1 MSRKRALTTQTRTHR
16 RPGYRRPAAD
26 VRTTETCAPTADTSA
41 ASEMSSTA
49 HARAPS
55 EMGAAA
61 HVSSTTAEMR
71 SAGSAVKSTPTASVK
86 STPAASSTATAAS
99 SWSRV
104 GCAGQN
110 SRQSHNGKDFEF

>member
-1 MSRKRALTTQTRTHR
+1 MSRKRALTVQTRPRR

-26 VRTTETCAPTADTSA
+26 VRTTETGA
-41 ASEMSSTA
+41 ATA
-49 HARAPS
+49 HARAAS

-61 HVSSTTAEMR
+61 HTSPTTAEMR
-71 SAGSAVKSTPTASVK
+71 SAASAVK

-104 GCAGQN
+104 GCASQN

>member
-1 MSRKRALTTQTRTHR
+1 MSRKRALTVQTRPRR

-26 VRTTETCAPTADTSA
+26 VRSTETCAATADASA

-49 HARAPS
+49 HARAAS
-55 EMGAAA
+55 EMGAAT
-61 HVSSTTAEMR
+61 HVSPTTAEMR
-71 SAGSAVKSTPTASVK
+71 SAAAAVK